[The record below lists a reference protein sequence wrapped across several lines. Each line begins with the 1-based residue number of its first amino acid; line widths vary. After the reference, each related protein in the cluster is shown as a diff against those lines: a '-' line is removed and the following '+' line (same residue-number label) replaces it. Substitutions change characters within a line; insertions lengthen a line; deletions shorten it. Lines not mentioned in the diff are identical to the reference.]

1 MREIEHNAPGFQYK
15 VYWKEDGP
23 QKRWNIEEITD
34 WKTDRVVIEG
44 QPTYQQYRIKVVAH
58 NDLGK
63 KSADCLQFLCRNIC
77 KIEVD

>member
-63 KSADCLQFLCRNIC
+63 SELFIYNFDAEIFATLR
-77 KIEVD
+77 

>member
-58 NDLGK
+58 NDLGN
-63 KSADCLQFLCRNIC
+63 KSAVCLQY
-77 KIEVD
+77 

>member
-63 KSADCLQFLCRNIC
+63 FSADCLQFSCRNVC